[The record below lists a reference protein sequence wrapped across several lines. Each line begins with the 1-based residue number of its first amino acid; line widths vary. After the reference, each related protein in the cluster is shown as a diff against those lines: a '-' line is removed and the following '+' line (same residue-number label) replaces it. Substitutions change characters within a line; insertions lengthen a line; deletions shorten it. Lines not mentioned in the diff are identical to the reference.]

1 MWILT
6 AFPVIRKPMF
16 NAEFLQWK
24 HCGSFLMKHNSDEQ
38 VQLFDTYRHLFIR
51 SHLAFGRHYR
61 RRTPWPYAYSH
72 RNQPQTLSTDSLA
85 EALGRTH
92 FSAGEKNVA
101 LSFALSSCFLLARS
115 QALLWAHRCC
125 RPVSSWDRSSN
136 FGAQGLRWR
145 GTTFVFPTEDPFFSR
160 VLAWRVAD
168 VVNRTLWIAFK
179 TFCRSPRNSFV
190 PWEASASES
199 CDTQPN
205 CDTLFT
211 PFFQP
216 FVLLF
221 IKFVMRKQTRVSALQ
236 PVFVWKNWHSG
247 GCQCSQGVRVQVPFK
262 KYLHGCRA
270 MDPWLLLPRMLL
282 FPDTHFYLVTGLA
295 RKVWRQCVLVFA
307 HDLGLRG
314 GNCNLIRC
322 NSFSLL
328 QIQFTHV
335 WHQSFANEVSDL
347 YSSSPWF
354 SNFDGWDSISSDE
367 YPGRTIPIRFWVDQT
382 HVSLICTDFPRY
394 HRMEFLSSITE
405 LRPITLSSRRVTEK
419 KSA

>member
-61 RRTPWPYAYSH
+61 RRTPWPHAYSH
-72 RNQPQTLSTDSLA
+72 RNQPQTLSTDSLD

-221 IKFVMRKQTRVSALQ
+221 IKFVMRKQTRVSRLTTRSCLKELAFGRMPMFTRSSRAGTLQ
-236 PVFVWKNWHSG
+236 KISARLSSNGIHGYFCL
-247 GCQCSQGVRVQVPFK
+247 GCF
-262 KYLHGCRA
+262 
-270 MDPWLLLPRMLL
+270 
-282 FPDTHFYLVTGLA
+282 
-295 RKVWRQCVLVFA
+295 
-307 HDLGLRG
+307 
-314 GNCNLIRC
+314 
-322 NSFSLL
+322 
-328 QIQFTHV
+328 
-335 WHQSFANEVSDL
+335 
-347 YSSSPWF
+347 SSPTHTSTSWQGWLGRCGGSVFWF
-354 SNFDGWDSISSDE
+354 L
-367 YPGRTIPIRFWVDQT
+367 RTILGYVAET
-382 HVSLICTDFPRY
+382 AT
-394 HRMEFLSSITE
+394 
-405 LRPITLSSRRVTEK
+405 
-419 KSA
+419 